1 VKLTQVRLLVDDV
14 PACVAFYRDVL
25 GFEVSEDFGEY
36 VQLDS
41 GDVTIALFL
50 RSGQADAIRLEPPG
64 DRVLLGL
71 SVDSVD
77 RAAEELAPHVVGGPS
92 DRPDWGLRVVWLRD
106 PGGNLL
112 ELYEQIPMP
121 E

>member
-1 VKLTQVRLLVDDV
+1 VKLTHVRLLVDDV

-36 VQLDS
+36 VQL
-41 GDVTIALFL
+41 GTGEVALALFL
-50 RSGQADAIRLEPPG
+50 RSGQEDAISLQPPG
-64 DRVLLGL
+64 DRSLLGL
-71 SVDSVD
+71 QVDSVD
-77 RAAEELAPHVVGGPS
+77 RAAEELAAHVVGEPA

-106 PGGNLL
+106 PAGNLI
-112 ELYEQIPMP
+112 ELYENIPMA